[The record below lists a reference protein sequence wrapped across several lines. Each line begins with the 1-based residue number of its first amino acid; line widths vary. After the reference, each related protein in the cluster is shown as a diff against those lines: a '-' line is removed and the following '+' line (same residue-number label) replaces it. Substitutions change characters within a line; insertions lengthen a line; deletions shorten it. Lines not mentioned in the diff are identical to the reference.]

1 MRKRKENIKLNH
13 LVKLHQLMTKENIVN
28 RKRTKPTMIGT
39 TMIESTMIE
48 SIMVLS
54 MVYINLHGAK
64 TKGVMHRMNI
74 LNLISYLPPPSGSN
88 MQWPSPLQ
96 ANMHWSPHVEKEG
109 WLL

>member
-13 LVKLHQLMTKENIVN
+13 LVQLHQLMTKENIVN
-28 RKRTKPTMIGT
+28 RKRTKPMMIGT
-39 TMIESTMIE
+39 TMIE

-74 LNLISYLPPPSGSN
+74 LNLISCLPPPSGSN

-96 ANMHWSPHVEKEG
+96 ANMQWSPHVEKEG